1 MRGRSLL
8 SRFEERRA
16 YSRASLTR
24 QAGLDMRGCGRHEPA
39 MLQIGDLTYRLGPR
53 LLFDGTSAMLP
64 AGARVGFVGRN
75 GVGKTTL
82 FRLIGGE
89 IAPEGG
95 TIALPRRARLGQVE
109 QEAPGGETA
118 LLDFVLAADEER
130 STLLAEAGSAIDP
143 VRIAEIQTR
152 LVDIEAHAA
161 PARAA
166 AILAGLGFDE
176 EAQAR
181 PLSGFSGGWRM
192 RVALAAALFTAPD
205 MLLLD
210 EPTNYLDIEGTLW
223 LMEHLATYPAT
234 LVIISHDRDLLD
246 HACDHILHLDH
257 GKLTLYR
264 GNYTSFERQRR
275 EQQTLLG
282 KAAKKQEEKR
292 KHLQAFVD
300 RFRAKATKARQAQA
314 RLKILAKMED
324 VELIVDASVQPFHL
338 PSPKKPL
345 SPPIIAL
352 EQVSAGYDE
361 KPVLSRLNLSISNDD
376 RIGLLGAN
384 GNGKSTL
391 AKLIG
396 GRLEA
401 LGGKVVLAPK
411 LRAGFFTQHQID
423 DLDPADTPLSAVRR
437 ITPDASETAVR
448 AHAAR
453 LGFPA
458 SKAETPVGLLSGG
471 EKARLLLGLAAIDA
485 PHLLILDEPTNH
497 LDIDSR
503 TALIEALNEYEGAVI
518 LIAHD
523 RHLLEACVERLW
535 LVAEGT
541 VVVFDGDLDDYRR
554 LVLDRSSGAEPR
566 RLRSTRKRSDP
577 VQRQESSPA
586 GVRKRIAALDE
597 QIAKFEG
604 LIARV
609 DAALAEPDAFTRDPQ
624 KASQLATQRHDLVSA
639 LATAEEEWLQLS
651 SDLEKA

>member
-1 MRGRSLL
+1 MLAGGGH
-8 SRFEERRA
+8 ER
-16 YSRASLTR
+16 
-24 QAGLDMRGCGRHEPA
+24 A
-39 MLQIGDLTYRLGPR
+39 MLQISDLIYRLGPR
-53 LLFDGTSAMLP
+53 LLFDGAAATLP

-82 FRLIGGE
+82 FRLIAGE
-89 IAPEGG
+89 IAPEAGR
-95 TIALPRRARLGQVE
+95 IALPRRARLGQVE
-109 QEAPGGETA
+109 QEAPGGETS
-118 LLDFVLAADEER
+118 LIDFVLAADSQRAALLEE
-130 STLLAEAGSAIDP
+130 AEIAADP
-143 VRIAEIQTR
+143 LRIAEIHAE
-152 LVDIEAHAA
+152 LVDIDAHSA

-176 EAQAR
+176 EAQRR
-181 PLSGFSGGWRM
+181 PLSAFSGGWRM

-223 LMEHLATYPAT
+223 LMDHLATYPAS
-234 LVIISHDRDLLD
+234 LLIISHDRDLLD
-246 HACDHILHLDH
+246 RACDQILHLDR

-264 GNYTSFERQRR
+264 GNYSSFERQRR
-275 EQQTLLG
+275 EQQVLIG
-282 KAAKKQEEKR
+282 KAAKKQEAKR
-292 KHLQAFVD
+292 QHLQAFVD

-314 RLKILAKMED
+314 RLKILAKMEK
-324 VELIVDASVQPFHL
+324 VELIVDDSVQPFHL

-352 EQVSAGYDE
+352 ENAKIGYDGT
-361 KPVLSRLNLSISNDD
+361 PVLSRLNLSISNDD

-391 AKLIG
+391 AKLLA

-401 LGGKVVLAPK
+401 LSGSVVRAAK

-423 DLDPADTPLSAVRR
+423 DLDPADTPLTAIRR
-437 ITPDASETAVR
+437 LLPEASETVAR

-458 SKAETPVGLLSGG
+458 TKAETPVALLSGG
-471 EKARLLLGLAAIDA
+471 EKARLLLGLAAFDA

-523 RHLLEACVERLW
+523 RHLLEACVDRLW
-535 LVAEGT
+535 LVARGT
-541 VVVFDGDLDDYRR
+541 VAPFEGDLDDYRR
-554 LVLDRSSGAEPR
+554 LILGKSGGAPPR
-566 RLRSTRKRSDP
+566 AAS
-577 VQRQESSPA
+577 VQRSPETQAARQERSPPS
-586 GVRKRIAALDE
+586 VRKRIAALEE
-597 QIAKFEG
+597 QIARFEN
-604 LIARV
+604 LIARI
-609 DAALAEPDAFTRDPQ
+609 DAALAEPDAFTRAPQ
-624 KASQLATQRHDLVSA
+624 KAAQLATQRRDLEQA
-639 LATAEEEWLQLS
+639 LAAAEEEWLQVS
-651 SDLEKA
+651 SELVQT

>member
-1 MRGRSLL
+1 
-8 SRFEERRA
+8 
-16 YSRASLTR
+16 
-24 QAGLDMRGCGRHEPA
+24 

-53 LLFDGTSAMLP
+53 LLFDGASAMLP
-64 AGARVGFVGRN
+64 AGARVGLVGRN

-82 FRLIGGE
+82 FRLVAGDL
-89 IAPEGG
+89 APEGG

-109 QEAPGGETA
+109 QEAPGGETS
-118 LLDFVLAADEER
+118 LIDFVLAADSER
-130 STLLAEAGSAIDP
+130 SALLAEADSATDP
-143 VRIAEIQTR
+143 ARIAEIHTR
-152 LVDIEAHAA
+152 LADIGAHSA

-166 AILAGLGFDE
+166 AILAGLGFNA
-176 EAQAR
+176 EAQTR
-181 PLSGFSGGWRM
+181 PLSAFSGGWRM
-192 RVALAAALFTAPD
+192 RVALAGALFTTPD

-223 LMEHLATYPAT
+223 LMDHLANYPAS
-234 LVIISHDRDLLD
+234 LLIISHDRELLD
-246 HACDHILHLDH
+246 QSCDHILHLDR

-264 GNYTSFERQRR
+264 GNYSGFERQRR
-275 EQQTLLG
+275 EQQMLLG
-282 KAAKKQEEKR
+282 KAAKKQEDKR

-314 RLKILAKMED
+314 RLKILAKMEE
-324 VELIVDASVQPFHL
+324 VELIVDASVPPFHL

-345 SPPIIAL
+345 SPPIIAM
-352 EQVSAGYDE
+352 ENASAGYE
-361 KPVLSRLNLSISNDD
+361 GTPVLSGLNLSISNDD

-391 AKLIG
+391 ARLVS
-396 GRLEA
+396 GRLDA
-401 LGGKVVLAPK
+401 LGGKIVRAAK

-437 ITPDASETAVR
+437 LVPAASETIVR

-458 SKAETPVGLLSGG
+458 TKAETPVALLSGG
-471 EKARLLLGLAAIDA
+471 EKARLLLGLSAFGA

-523 RHLLEACVERLW
+523 RHLLEACVDRLW
-535 LVAEGT
+535 LVASGT
-541 VVVFDGDLDDYRR
+541 VAPFDGDLDDYRR
-554 LVLDRSSGAEPR
+554 LVLDGTGGAGGQLSG
-566 RLRSTRKRSDP
+566 STGKRSNP
-577 VQRQESSPA
+577 VDKQERSPA
-586 GVRKRIAALDE
+586 SVRRRVATLEE
-597 QIAKFEG
+597 QIAKFET

-609 DAALAEPDAFTRDPQ
+609 DAALAAPDAFRREPL
-624 KASQLATQRHDLVSA
+624 KAAQLATQRRDLQHAVA
-639 LATAEEEWLQLS
+639 AAEAEWLELS
-651 SDLEKA
+651 SELEKI

>member
-1 MRGRSLL
+1 
-8 SRFEERRA
+8 
-16 YSRASLTR
+16 
-24 QAGLDMRGCGRHEPA
+24 
-39 MLQIGDLTYRLGPR
+39 MLQIDDLTYRLGPR
-53 LLFDGTSAMLP
+53 LLFDEASAMLP
-64 AGARVGFVGRN
+64 AGAQVGFVGRN

-82 FRLIGGE
+82 FRLIAGE

-109 QEAPGGETA
+109 QEAPGGQTSLVE
-118 LLDFVLAADEER
+118 FVLAADSER
-130 STLLAEAGSAIDP
+130 DALLAEAESATHP
-143 VRIAEIQTR
+143 GRIAEIQTR
-152 LVDIEAHAA
+152 LVDIEAHSA

-166 AILAGLGFDE
+166 AILAGLGFDAA
-176 EAQAR
+176 AQVR
-181 PLSGFSGGWRM
+181 PLSAFSGGWRM
-192 RVALAAALFTAPD
+192 RVALAAALFTTPD

-223 LMEHLATYPAT
+223 LMDHLANYPAS
-234 LVIISHDRDLLD
+234 LLIISHDRDLLD
-246 HACDHILHLDH
+246 HSCDHILHLDR

-264 GNYTSFERQRR
+264 GNYSSFERQRR
-275 EQQTLLG
+275 EQQMLLG
-282 KAAKKQEEKR
+282 KAAKKQEHKR

-324 VELIVDASVQPFHL
+324 VGLIVDESVQPFHL

-352 EQVSAGYDE
+352 ENASAGYDE
-361 KPVLSRLNLSISNDD
+361 KPVLSRLTLSISNDD

-384 GNGKSTL
+384 GNGKSTF
-391 AKLIG
+391 AKLVA
-396 GRLEA
+396 GRLHA
-401 LGGKVVLAPK
+401 LGGKLIVAPK

-437 ITPDASETAVR
+437 LASDASETVAR

-458 SKAETPVGLLSGG
+458 TKAETPVALLSGG
-471 EKARLLLGLAAIDA
+471 EKARLLLGLSALDA

-523 RHLLEACVERLW
+523 RHLLEACVDRLW
-535 LVAEGT
+535 LVANGT
-541 VVVFDGDLDDYRR
+541 VAPFDGDLDDYRR
-554 LVLDRSSGAEPR
+554 LVLNKSVGRERQTFRYTS
-566 RLRSTRKRSDP
+566 KRSDP
-577 VQRQESSPA
+577 VHKQEHSAAS
-586 GVRKRIAALDE
+586 VRRRIAALEE
-597 QIAKFEG
+597 QVGKFED
-604 LIARV
+604 LIGRV
-609 DAALAEPDAFTRDPQ
+609 DTALADPEVFLREPH
-624 KASQLATQRHDLVSA
+624 KAAQLATQRRDLEQA
-639 LATAEEEWLQLS
+639 LAAAEEEWLRLS
-651 SDLEKA
+651 SELEKAD

>member
-1 MRGRSLL
+1 
-8 SRFEERRA
+8 
-16 YSRASLTR
+16 
-24 QAGLDMRGCGRHEPA
+24 

-53 LLFDGTSAMLP
+53 LLFDGASAMLP
-64 AGARVGFVGRN
+64 AGGRVGFVGRN

-82 FRLIGGE
+82 FRLIASE

-109 QEAPGGETA
+109 QEAPGGETS
-118 LLDFVLAADEER
+118 LIDFVLAADEER
-130 STLLAEAGSAIDP
+130 HALLGEAGSATDP
-143 VRIAEIQTR
+143 TRIAEIHTR
-152 LVDIEAHAA
+152 LVDIDAHAA

-176 EAQAR
+176 AAQGR
-181 PLSGFSGGWRM
+181 PLSAFSGGWRM
-192 RVALAAALFTAPD
+192 RVALAAALFTTPD

-223 LMEHLATYPAT
+223 LMDHLATYPAS
-234 LVIISHDRDLLD
+234 LLIISHDRELLD
-246 HACDHILHLDH
+246 HACDHILHLDR

-264 GNYTSFERQRR
+264 GNYSSFERQRR
-275 EQQTLLG
+275 EQQMLLG
-282 KAAKKQEEKR
+282 KAAKKQEDKR

-314 RLKILAKMED
+314 RLKILAKMEE
-324 VELIVDASVQPFHL
+324 VELIVDASVQRFHV

-345 SPPIIAL
+345 SPPIITMENA
-352 EQVSAGYDE
+352 SAGYDA
-361 KPVLSRLNLSISNDD
+361 KPVLSGLNLSIANDD

-391 AKLIG
+391 AKLLG

-401 LGGKVVLAPK
+401 LGGKIVRAAK

-437 ITPDASETAVR
+437 LAPDVSETIAR
-448 AHAAR
+448 GHAAR

-458 SKAETPVGLLSGG
+458 TKAETPVALLSGG
-471 EKARLLLGLAAIDA
+471 EKARLLLGLAAFDA

-523 RHLLEACVERLW
+523 RHLLEACVDQLW
-535 LVAEGT
+535 LVARGT
-541 VVVFDGDLDDYRR
+541 VAPFEGDIDDYRR
-554 LVLDRSSGAEPR
+554 LVLEKSGGAERQPS
-566 RLRSTRKRSDP
+566 RSTGKLADA
-577 VQRQESSPA
+577 VQKQERSPA
-586 GVRKRIAALDE
+586 SVRKRIAALEE
-597 QIAKFEG
+597 QIGKFEN
-604 LIARV
+604 LIARI
-609 DAALAEPDAFTRDPQ
+609 DKALAQPDAFRREPQ
-624 KASQLATQRHDLVSA
+624 KASQLATQRRDLQHA
-639 LATAEEEWLQLS
+639 LAAAEEEWLQLS
-651 SDLEKA
+651 NELEKA

>member
-1 MRGRSLL
+1 
-8 SRFEERRA
+8 
-16 YSRASLTR
+16 
-24 QAGLDMRGCGRHEPA
+24 
-39 MLQIGDLTYRLGPR
+39 MLQIDDLTYRLGPR
-53 LLFDGTSAMLP
+53 LLFDGASALLP
-64 AGARVGFVGRN
+64 AGGRVGFVGRN

-82 FRLIGGE
+82 FRLIVGE

-109 QEAPGGETA
+109 QEAPGGETS
-118 LLDFVLAADEER
+118 LIDFVLAADEER
-130 STLLAEAGSAIDP
+130 HALLAEAGSATDP
-143 VRIAEIQTR
+143 TRIAEIHTR
-152 LVDIEAHAA
+152 LVDIDAHSA

-176 EAQAR
+176 AAQGR
-181 PLSGFSGGWRM
+181 PLSAFSGGWRM
-192 RVALAAALFTAPD
+192 RVALAAALFTTPD

-223 LMEHLATYPAT
+223 LMDHLATYPAS
-234 LVIISHDRDLLD
+234 LLIISHDRELLD
-246 HACDHILHLDH
+246 HACDHILHLDR

-264 GNYTSFERQRR
+264 GNYSSFERQRR
-275 EQQTLLG
+275 EQQMLLG
-282 KAAKKQEEKR
+282 KAAKKQEDKR

-314 RLKILAKMED
+314 RLKILAKMEE
-324 VELIVDASVQPFHL
+324 VELIVDANVQPFHL

-345 SPPIIAL
+345 SPPIITMENA
-352 EQVSAGYDE
+352 SAGYE
-361 KPVLSRLNLSISNDD
+361 GTRVLSGLNLSISNDD

-391 AKLIG
+391 AKLLG

-401 LGGKVVLAPK
+401 LGGKIVRATK

-437 ITPDASETAVR
+437 LAPDVLETIAR

-458 SKAETPVGLLSGG
+458 TKAETPVALLSGG
-471 EKARLLLGLAAIDA
+471 EKARLLLGLSAFDA

-503 TALIEALNEYEGAVI
+503 TALIKALNDYEGAVI

-523 RHLLEACVERLW
+523 RHLLEACVDRLW
-535 LVAEGT
+535 LVARGT
-541 VVVFDGDLDDYRR
+541 VAPFEGDIDDYRR
-554 LVLDRSSGAEPR
+554 LVLEKGAGAER
-566 RLRSTRKRSDP
+566 QAARETTKRADP
-577 VQRQESSPA
+577 VQKREGSPA
-586 GVRKRIAALDE
+586 SVRKRIAALEE
-597 QIAKFEG
+597 QIGKFEK
-604 LIARV
+604 LIARI
-609 DAALAEPDAFTRDPQ
+609 DTALAEPDAFKREPQ
-624 KASQLATQRHDLVSA
+624 KAAQLATQRRELQHA
-639 LATAEEEWLQLS
+639 LATTEEEWLQLS
-651 SDLEKA
+651 SEREKA